1 MAAVRRGPQDGSRM
15 GCQAEGVTMAPVL
28 KRVYRR
34 IRFGKAIVMVSG
46 LPRSGTSMTMK
57 MLVEGGLELLTDG
70 IRTADDSNPEGYYE
84 FEKVKELNKARDLS
98 WLNGA
103 RGKAVKVISYLL
115 PHLPDTLNY
124 QVIFMH
130 RNLHEVIAS
139 QNKMLEQRGE
149 SNETSDDRLLTLFE
163 QEVKKAK
170 NLIAARSCFDAI
182 DVNHKDVLADPLQ
195 QATRINQF
203 LGGRLDI
210 ERMAAAVDQRL
221 YRSRRTS

>member
-1 MAAVRRGPQDGSRM
+1 M
-15 GCQAEGVTMAPVL
+15 GINHL
-28 KRVYRR
+28 YRK
-34 IRFGKAIVMVSG
+34 IRFGKPIVVVSG

-57 MLVEGGLELLTDG
+57 MLSEGGLELVTDG

-84 FEKVKELNKARDLS
+84 LETVKELGKATDLS
-98 WLNGA
+98 WLPDA
-103 RGKAVKVISYLL
+103 RGKAIKVISYLL
-115 PHLPDTLNY
+115 RFMPQTLNY
-124 QVIFMH
+124 RVIFMH

>member
-1 MAAVRRGPQDGSRM
+1 
-15 GCQAEGVTMAPVL
+15 
-28 KRVYRR
+28 
-34 IRFGKAIVMVSG
+34 
-46 LPRSGTSMTMK
+46 MTMK

-124 QVIFMH
+124 RVIFMH

-139 QNKMLEQRGE
+139 QNKMLVQRDEPAG
-149 SNETSDDRLLTLFE
+149 TDDDHMLALFE
-163 QEVKKAK
+163 ERDQ
-170 NLIAARSCFDAI
+170 LQGRPRSAAPAG
-182 DVNHKDVLADPLQ
+182 NADQPVPGW
-195 QATRINQF
+195 QARHRAD
-203 LGGRLDI
+203 GCCC
-210 ERMAAAVDQRL
+210 
-221 YRSRRTS
+221 

>member
-1 MAAVRRGPQDGSRM
+1 M
-15 GCQAEGVTMAPVL
+15 GINHL
-28 KRVYRR
+28 YRK
-34 IRFGKAIVMVSG
+34 IRFGKPIVVVSG

-57 MLVEGGLELLTDG
+57 MLSEGGLELVTDG

-84 FEKVKELNKARDLS
+84 LEKVKELGKTTDLS
-98 WLNGA
+98 WLHDA
-103 RGKAVKVISYLL
+103 RGKAIKVISHLL
-115 PHLPDTLNY
+115 RFMPQTLNY
-124 QVIFMH
+124 RVIFIH

-210 ERMAAAVDQRL
+210 ERMAAAVDQQL
-221 YRSRRTS
+221 YRTRRTS